1 MWSEDIAPLPPQ
13 VVSTLDSDNTQPQHT
28 HYSCIALLTGSL
40 IFHADLVRQLSV
52 PTIFETV
59 KLSSYGEGTTSSRNV
74 KISKDL
80 DRSIEG
86 KRVLIIEDI
95 IDTGNTLAWFNKHL
109 ESKGATSTEIVCL
122 LNKQCRREVDVA
134 VE

>member
-1 MWSEDIAPLPPQ
+1 MP
-13 VVSTLDSDNTQPQHT
+13 
-28 HYSCIALLTGSL
+28 
-40 IFHADLVRQLSV
+40 
-52 PTIFETV
+52 IFETV

-95 IDTGNTLAWFNKHL
+95 IDTGNTLAWFNKPL
-109 ESKGATSTEIVCL
+109 ESKGAIETEIVCL
-122 LNKQCRREVDVA
+122 LNKQSRREVDVDVA
-134 VE
+134 YTGFEIEDHFVVGYGMDLAEEFRSLPCVCIMKTD